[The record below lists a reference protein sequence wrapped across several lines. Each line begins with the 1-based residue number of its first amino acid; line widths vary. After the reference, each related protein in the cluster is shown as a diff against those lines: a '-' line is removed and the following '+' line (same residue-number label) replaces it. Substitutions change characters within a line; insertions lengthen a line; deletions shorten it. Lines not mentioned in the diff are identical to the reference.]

1 MNIKNFSGDFYE
13 LGKQQG
19 EIYSKNGMS
28 FKNVKINPKIY
39 ENQLK
44 VYKKYY
50 PELLKELE
58 AMAEAGNFDKDKL
71 IYQFICN
78 EILLASV
85 ANHLV

>member
-1 MNIKNFSGDFYE
+1 MIK
-13 LGKQQG
+13 
-19 EIYSKNGMS
+19 
-28 FKNVKINPKIY
+28 
-39 ENQLK
+39 QLK
-44 VYKKYY
+44 KAAKNQHKIYKKYY

-85 ANHLV
+85 ASHWV